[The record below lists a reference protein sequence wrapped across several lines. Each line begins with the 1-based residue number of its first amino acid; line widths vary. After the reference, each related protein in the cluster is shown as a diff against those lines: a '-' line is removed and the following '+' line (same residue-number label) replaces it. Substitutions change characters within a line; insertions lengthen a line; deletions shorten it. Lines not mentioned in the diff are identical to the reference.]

1 MRINSYIVGCK
12 CIARTFN
19 IINYDRINS
28 YIVGCKFALIH
39 INLVHLLGINSYI
52 VGCKLITEQ
61 RRLNNGSELIVT

>member
-1 MRINSYIVGCK
+1 MGCK

-52 VGCKLITEQ
+52 VGCKYNIATKGEWQ
-61 RRLNNGSELIVT
+61 HGELIVT